1 MDKTTTRLTNIAS
14 IVVIIAFGLVLVFK
28 VLNEKQ
34 KNNIVV
40 KTDLYEKYIL
50 RDSSLTSY
58 DFSKEDLL
66 KLYEEEKKPV
76 IQKINNIKESLNKL
90 IDRPE
95 LFISKDLSR
104 KLVSENYKVSE
115 INNLIEIIKNEK
127 ELVFYKGIKFRPI
140 FEDLNGQ
147 KNILAYEKIAC
158 LNKKLGNDSIELL
171 DKKTGI
177 ISEKFNNYDG
187 FLLSKGYVVPI
198 NDFSAINNLKI
209 NICNKYAKF

>member
-1 MDKTTTRLTNIAS
+1 M
-14 IVVIIAFGLVLVFK
+14 
-28 VLNEKQ
+28 
-34 KNNIVV
+34 
-40 KTDLYEKYIL
+40 
-50 RDSSLTSY
+50 
-58 DFSKEDLL
+58 
-66 KLYEEEKKPV
+66 
-76 IQKINNIKESLNKL
+76 NKL

-209 NICNKYAKF
+209 NICKKYAKF

>member
-14 IVVIIAFGLVLVFK
+14 IVVIIAFGLVPVFK

-95 LFISKDLSR
+95 LFI
-104 KLVSENYKVSE
+104 
-115 INNLIEIIKNEK
+115 
-127 ELVFYKGIKFRPI
+127 
-140 FEDLNGQ
+140 
-147 KNILAYEKIAC
+147 
-158 LNKKLGNDSIELL
+158 
-171 DKKTGI
+171 
-177 ISEKFNNYDG
+177 
-187 FLLSKGYVVPI
+187 
-198 NDFSAINNLKI
+198 
-209 NICNKYAKF
+209 